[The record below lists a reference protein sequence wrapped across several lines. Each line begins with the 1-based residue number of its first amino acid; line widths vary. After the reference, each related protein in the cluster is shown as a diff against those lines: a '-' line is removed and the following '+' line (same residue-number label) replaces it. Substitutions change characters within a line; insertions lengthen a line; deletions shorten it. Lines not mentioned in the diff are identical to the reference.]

1 MEILTELTHEENEE
15 IRILIEKRDALK
27 NLLMLLKQKKE
38 NNKLL
43 QNAEIEYEMIC
54 KAYEAWWSEIIVK
67 YAIQKYKEEK
77 LSVDCEKRVI
87 IYKKDRK
94 IEE

>member
-43 QNAEIEYEMIC
+43 QNAEIE
-54 KAYEAWWSEIIVK
+54 
-67 YAIQKYKEEK
+67 
-77 LSVDCEKRVI
+77 
-87 IYKKDRK
+87 
-94 IEE
+94 